1 MESTVGQPA
10 FVLSDSSGTTS
21 QYCHHQCF
29 QYYHCHCQYRH
40 WQYCV
45 SISIVIAIVSIAV
58 NRFKQ
63 ANQPVRT
70 SVLSASVLSLSVLI
84 ALSKDL
90 SRTTSFCIVIFKLW
104 DNQQVWTS
112 GRGRQVGQPEE
123 KDADYDNTDHN
134 HQDHHGESDQ
144 DNGYDDDVDSDDETS
159 SISQY
164 SPPSRCS
171 PAR

>member
-1 MESTVGQPA
+1 MGQP
-10 FVLSDSSGTTS
+10 
-21 QYCHHQCF
+21 
-29 QYYHCHCQYRH
+29 
-40 WQYCV
+40 V
-45 SISIVIAIVSIAV
+45 SIVIISVFSIVIAIDSIAV

-84 ALSKDL
+84 ALSIDL
-90 SRTTSFCIVIFKLW
+90 SGTTSFCIVIFKLW
-104 DNQQVWTS
+104 DNQPVWTS
-112 GRGRQVGQPEE
+112 GRGRQVDQPEE

-144 DNGYDDDVDSDDETS
+144 DNGYDDDVDGDDETS